1 MLNGRENHQKSE
13 EISGLAL
20 ALLLNQ
26 CFIDFFDLC
35 ESNNKPVRR
44 FRPRQ
49 SLPGSNHVRRIASKG
64 VFLRRI

>member
-1 MLNGRENHQKSE
+1 MLKGREKNQKTE

-20 ALLLNQ
+20 ALLLDQ
-26 CFIDFFDLC
+26 YFVDFFDLC

-49 SLPGSNHVRRIASKG
+49 SLPGSNQVRRIASKG